1 MKMVTRYIPI
11 VIMVLLVAALS
22 TSTVL
27 ASPGHEGGHGKGKGN
42 KGGNDSGSVTLSVT
56 GSLGDSNPYQ
66 AWGAE
71 VYTVSGS
78 GLGANEAV
86 YISLASPGCCSGSK
100 VWTNRAGEFSFSKA
114 TGAPG
119 TYTATALQ
127 ASGGGKFKQVGKIS
141 FLVVE

>member
-1 MKMVTRYIPI
+1 MKMVARYTSI

-27 ASPGHEGGHGKGKGN
+27 ADPGHKGGHGKGN
-42 KGGNDSGSVTLSVT
+42 KGGNDSGSASLSVT
-56 GSLGDSNPYQ
+56 GSLGDSNPYL
-66 AWGAE
+66 AWGHE
-71 VYTVSGS
+71 VYTVHGT

-100 VWTNRAGEFSFSKA
+100 VWTDRNGEFSFSKA

-119 TYTATALQ
+119 EYTATALQ
-127 ASGGGKFKQVGKIS
+127 ASGGGKFKQVGKVS